1 MGISCSTDLK
11 KKLGITE
18 KVKEKN
24 KHVYLCNDE
33 GEEMSSASM
42 RGIPEI
48 RPPLSSDCQHIV
60 VTSWEIIKKDIER
73 VGVVLFMGLFEEP
86 EIKGTFLSFRDKTV
100 EELKAS
106 TALRSHVLRVM
117 GAVEKVVA
125 RLDNEEKMVALLHD
139 LGQRH
144 VVYNARPEF
153 LDLVGPQ
160 FNSAIQP
167 AMGDK
172 WTPEVEQAWADLFRY
187 ITHVMK
193 ETMIM

>member
-1 MGISCSTDLK
+1 MGLSCSKEL
-11 KKLGITE
+11 TE
-18 KVKEKN
+18 KFGFAEKMKEKN
-24 KHVYLCNDE
+24 KRIYLCNDE
-33 GEEMSSASM
+33 GEEMSSSSM
-42 RGIPEI
+42 RGIPDT
-48 RPPLSSDCQHIV
+48 RPVLSAECQVIV
-60 VTSWEIIKKDIER
+60 LESWDIIKKDIER
-73 VGVVLFMGLFEEP
+73 VGVVMFMGLLEDEA
-86 EIKGTFLSFRDKTV
+86 IRGTFMSFRDKTP

-125 RLDNEEKMVALLHD
+125 RLDQHEKLITLLHD

-144 VVYNARPEF
+144 MAYNARPEF

-160 FNSAIQP
+160 FNNAIQP
-167 AMGDK
+167 ALGDK

-193 ETMIM
+193 ETMVM

>member
-1 MGISCSTDLK
+1 MGQTCSTSVK
-11 KKLGITE
+11 KKLGLTE
-18 KVKEKN
+18 SVKEKN
-24 KHVYLCNDE
+24 KRIYLCNEE
-33 GEEMSSASM
+33 GEEMSSSSM
-42 RGIPEI
+42 RGLPMS
-48 RPPLSSDCQHIV
+48 RPDLPAQSREIV
-60 VTSWEIIKKDIER
+60 VQSWEIIKRDIER
-73 VGVVLFMGLFEEP
+73 VGVVMFMGLLEDP
-86 EIKGTFLSFRDKTV
+86 EIRGTFMTFRDKTV

-125 RLDNEEKMVALLHD
+125 RLDNKEKMVALLHD

-144 VVYNARPEF
+144 MSYNARPEF

-160 FNSAIQP
+160 FNNAIQP
-167 AMGDK
+167 ALGDK

-193 ETMIM
+193 ETMVM